1 MLINKIRFFL
11 ATKAQKIRLQLLR
24 KRGYDI
30 GDNSIIERVVLD
42 KVYPQGVHIGKEC
55 LIASGT
61 VILTHDHCKRVGP
74 TVMDCYVTDTIIG
87 DRCFIAMNSIIMP
100 GVKIGR
106 ECVVGAGS
114 VVTKDVPDHS
124 VVAGNPARI
133 IRGGITM
140 SNRAELTCW
149 SPDSGWYNKE

>member
-1 MLINKIRFFL
+1 MRTNRLRFFL
-11 ATKAQKIRLQLLR
+11 SQWTQKLRLLFYR

-30 GDNSIIERVVLD
+30 GDDTIIERVTLD
-42 KVYPQGVHIGKEC
+42 KVHPKGVHIGKEC

-74 TVMDCYVTDTIIG
+74 SILDCYVTDTFIG
-87 DRCFIAMNSIIMP
+87 DRCFVAMNSIIMP

-114 VVTKDVPDHS
+114 VVTKDVPDHT
-124 VVAGNPARI
+124 VVAGNPARV
-133 IRGGITM
+133 IRRGITM

-149 SPDSGWYNKE
+149 APETGWINKE